1 MIDWR
6 LVLRKILMF
15 KPADAGAIIG
25 ACASLSLFPSLA
37 QDANRGVDD
46 CNSDTGNLSFPEHDL
61 FTPLIAS
68 PSQPRLFISFINID
82 SDIDIDIDIDSDDNG
97 GYQNKQDRVTG
108 LVDYRRV
115 GLVLNA
121 GRQAPPRARLRCRS
135 VTALLRSARAAS
147 GTPAVPIPVV
157 LPACH

>member
-82 SDIDIDIDIDSDDNG
+82 SDNNG

-115 GLVLNA
+115 RLVLNA

-147 GTPAVPIPVV
+147 GTPAAPIPVV